1 MRSITSTEPRFAAP
15 DSAVCADTVPSTI
28 LAQSALQLTR
38 AAIAR
43 WSGGNRPAGAPV
55 RTQPRVSPQAR
66 WLAQAQY
73 GLAEWIARGGF
84 SQDESATT
92 TLPAPV
98 MRDACAAI
106 DTPSDACID

>member
-1 MRSITSTEPRFAAP
+1 MRPITPTEPRFAAP
-15 DSAVCADTVPSTI
+15 DSAVCADTVPATV

-43 WSGGNRPAGAPV
+43 WSGSSRPAGAPA
-55 RTQPRVSPQAR
+55 RALPRVSPQAR

-84 SQDESATT
+84 SQDESATQA
-92 TLPAPV
+92 LSAPV
-98 MRDACAAI
+98 MYQAGAAI
-106 DTPSDACID
+106 HAPSTTSLK

>member
-1 MRSITSTEPRFAAP
+1 MRPITSTEPRFAAP
-15 DSAVCADTVPSTI
+15 DSAVCADTVPSTA

-43 WSGGNRPAGAPV
+43 WSGSNRPAGAPV
-55 RTQPRVSPQAR
+55 RAQPRVSPQAR

-84 SQDESATT
+84 SQDESASAQLTT
-92 TLPAPV
+92 PV
-98 MRDACAAI
+98 MYQAGAPIDAP
-106 DTPSDACID
+106 TDACID